1 LRQPAPPIEREIRV
15 AAPPAVVFAFF
26 TDPALLARWMGASP
40 TLDARA
46 GGAIRVEF
54 PREGSTDI
62 MRGVFLEIEPPR
74 RIVFSWGFEGNPALP
89 PGTSTVEVTLEPDGG
104 GTRVRLVHR
113 DLPEPDRTQ
122 HDGGWEFFLGRLAE
136 VAR

>member
-1 LRQPAPPIEREIRV
+1 MKAPAPPIEREIRV

-26 TDPALLARWMGASP
+26 TDPALIARWMGASP
-40 TLDARA
+40 SVDVRA

-54 PREGSTDI
+54 PRESSTDV

-74 RIVFSWGFEGNPALP
+74 RVVFTWGFEGNSVLP
-89 PGTSTVEVTLEPDGG
+89 PGASTVEVTLEPDAG

-122 HDGGWEFFLGRLAE
+122 HAGGWEYFLARLAE
-136 VAR
+136 AAR